1 MKAFLI
7 NLDRDTERLAAA
19 DAQLRRLGIA
29 YERVKA
35 VDGKGLSRAEI
46 RRNVARTR
54 ALWANGSMYTPGQI
68 GCWLSHTGI
77 YRRMLAERIPAALVL
92 EDDVTLSEDAPRVIA
107 FAEEAI
113 DCKKPQWVLLS
124 DHSRGHA
131 AEVKA
136 SDEQPR
142 LERIGYDFCTEAYII
157 TQAAAKE
164 ILRVND
170 PMVVTCD
177 SYPRWTKRGH
187 IELYHA
193 KPSVAIQ
200 NRADF
205 RSNLGYDTIVRGRT
219 GLRRLA
225 WGAWR
230 LYGHAMDEL
239 YFRLTGR

>member
-7 NLDRDTERLAAA
+7 NLDRDVDRLAAA
-19 DAQLRRLGIA
+19 DAQLKRLGIA
-29 YERVKA
+29 YERVPA
-35 VDGKGLSRAEI
+35 VSGKDLSRDEI

-54 ALWANGSMYTPGQI
+54 ARWANGSMYTLGQI
-68 GCWLSHTGI
+68 GCTLSHSSV
-77 YRRMLAERIPAALVL
+77 YRRMVEDNVPVALVM
-92 EDDVTLSEDAPRVIA
+92 EDDVTLSDDAPRVIA
-107 FAEEAI
+107 FVEAAI
-113 DCKKPQWVLLS
+113 DCQKPQWVLLS

-131 AEVKA
+131 AEVQA
-136 SDEQPR
+136 SDETPH
-142 LERIGYDFCTEAYII
+142 LERIGYDYCTEAYVI
-157 TQAAAKE
+157 TLAAAKE
-164 ILRVND
+164 ILRVNS
-170 PMVVTCD
+170 PMVVMCD

-200 NRADF
+200 NRKDF
-205 RSNLGYDTIVRGRT
+205 QSSLGYDTIVRGRT

-230 LYGHAMDEL
+230 LYGHMMDEL

>member
-19 DAQLRRLGIA
+19 DAQLKRLGIA
-29 YERVKA
+29 YERVPA
-35 VDGKGLSRAEI
+35 VCGADLSPAEL
-46 RRNVARTR
+46 RRRVSRRR
-54 ALWANGSMYTPGQI
+54 ALWANGRMYTPGQI
-68 GCWLSHTGI
+68 GCTLSHSSV
-77 YRRMLAERIPAALVL
+77 YRRMVEGDIPAALVM
-92 EDDVTLSEDAPRVIA
+92 EDDVRLSDSAPRVVEFVEGA
-107 FAEEAI
+107 V
-113 DCKKPQWVLLS
+113 DPSRPQLVLLC
-124 DHSRGHA
+124 DHTRGHA
-131 AEVKA
+131 AKIES
-136 SDEQPR
+136 SDESPR
-142 LERIGYDFCTEAYII
+142 LERITYDYCAEAYII
-157 TQAAAKE
+157 TLAAAKA

-170 PMVVTCD
+170 PMAVMCD
-177 SYPRWTKRGH
+177 SFPRWTKRGL

-193 KPSVAIQ
+193 KPTTAIQ

>member
-1 MKAFLI
+1 MISQMMLFFYRFKRGDF
-7 NLDRDTERLAAA
+7 
-19 DAQLRRLGIA
+19 
-29 YERVKA
+29 
-35 VDGKGLSRAEI
+35 GKFYGM
-46 RRNVARTR
+46 V
-54 ALWANGSMYTPGQI
+54 
-68 GCWLSHTGI
+68 
-77 YRRMLAERIPAALVL
+77 
-92 EDDVTLSEDAPRVIA
+92 
-107 FAEEAI
+107 
-113 DCKKPQWVLLS
+113 
-124 DHSRGHA
+124 
-131 AEVKA
+131 
-136 SDEQPR
+136 
-142 LERIGYDFCTEAYII
+142 
-157 TQAAAKE
+157 
-164 ILRVND
+164 D

-230 LYGHAMDEL
+230 LYGHMMDEL

>member
-7 NLDRDTERLAAA
+7 NLDRDVDRLAAA
-19 DAQLRRLGIA
+19 DAQLKRLGIA
-29 YERVKA
+29 YERVPA
-35 VDGKGLSRAEI
+35 VSGKDLSRDEI

-54 ALWANGSMYTPGQI
+54 ARWANGSMYTPGQI
-68 GCWLSHTGI
+68 GCWFSHTNV
-77 YRRMLAERIPAALVL
+77 YRRMVADNIPAALVL
-92 EDDVTLSEDAPRVIA
+92 EDDVVLSEDAPRVVA
-107 FAEEAI
+107 FVEAAI
-113 DCKKPQWVLLS
+113 DCQKPQWVLLS

-136 SDEQPR
+136 SDEAPC
-142 LERIGYDFCTEAYII
+142 LERIGYDYCTEAYVI
-157 TQAAAKE
+157 TLAAAKE
-164 ILRVND
+164 ILRINC

-200 NRADF
+200 NRKDF
-205 RSNLGYDTIVRGRT
+205 QSSLGYDTIVRGRT

-230 LYGHAMDEL
+230 LYGHMMDEL